1 MEPFLITPAGP
12 ERDAGIERAVV
23 VFPDPVSP
31 TSPNVFPCSNLD
43 IDAVYRLYNA
53 VIGLI
58 MDHKILNIKN

>member
-1 MEPFLITPAGP
+1 MEPFLITPGGSGT
-12 ERDAGIERAVV
+12 RRRIERAGV

-31 TSPNVFPCSNLD
+31 TSPKGFPCSNW
-43 IDAVYRLYNA
+43 ISVYRLYNA